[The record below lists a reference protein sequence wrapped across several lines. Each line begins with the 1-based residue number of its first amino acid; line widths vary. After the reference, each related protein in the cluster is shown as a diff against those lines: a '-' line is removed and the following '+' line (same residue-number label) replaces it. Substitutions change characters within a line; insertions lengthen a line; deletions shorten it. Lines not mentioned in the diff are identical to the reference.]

1 MANQVQTTEKSSVT
15 RSFADPFERIQDEM
29 ERVFGSYFRGWN
41 LPRLGFGSAADGTL
55 ITNFDVSET
64 PETVQIVADVPGIKE
79 KDIDVTLNDSN
90 LTIKGKRQSES
101 EEKKKNYY
109 RMERR
114 FGEFMRRVV
123 LPCEVDPN
131 KVDAKLKDGVL
142 TVTLQKTVKA
152 IEQEKKIP
160 IKAA

>member
-1 MANQVQTTEKSSVT
+1 MANQVPTADKRSSLKS
-15 RSFADPFERIQDEM
+15 FFDPLERMEDEM
-29 ERVFGSYFRGWN
+29 ERVLGAYFRGWN
-41 LPRLGFGSAADGTL
+41 LPRLGFGTSADSTL
-55 ITNFDVSET
+55 IANLDVSET
-64 PETVQIVADVPGIKE
+64 PETVQIVADVPGINE

-152 IEQEKKIP
+152 MEQENKIP